1 MKTLDHVLAEHPF
14 FQGLAPEYLQLMR
27 GCATNASYDT
37 DAHIFREGEPAAHF
51 YVVRRG
57 RVAVEIAA
65 AQLGIITIETFDAG
79 EVLGWSW
86 LFAPY
91 RWHFSARAVEPTGVT
106 MLDGTCLREKC
117 ESDHDFG
124 YELMKRVVGIM
135 VEHLQATRMQLL
147 DVYNIGSRGWL

>member
-27 GCATNASYDT
+27 GCATNASYET
-37 DAHIFREGEPAAHF
+37 DAYIFREGEPAGHF

-57 RVAVEIAA
+57 RVALEISA
-65 AQLGIITIETFDAG
+65 AQLGIITVETADAG
-79 EVLGWSW
+79 EVFGWSW

-106 MLDGTCLREKC
+106 MLDGVCLREKC
-117 ESDHDFG
+117 ERDHDFG
-124 YELMKRVVGIM
+124 YELVKRVSHIII
-135 VEHLQATRMQLL
+135 ERLQATRMQLL
-147 DVYNIGSRGWL
+147 DAYNTSSRGWL